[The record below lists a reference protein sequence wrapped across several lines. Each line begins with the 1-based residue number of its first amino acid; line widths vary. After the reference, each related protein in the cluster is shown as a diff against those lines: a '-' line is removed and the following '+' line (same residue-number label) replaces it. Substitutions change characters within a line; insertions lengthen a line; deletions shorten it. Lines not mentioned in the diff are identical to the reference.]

1 MTSSVTPEN
10 TNKFVFREISL
21 GDLDGIVQIERAVNP
36 FPWGEEALRDTIAS
50 SGHHLISLREGRAVG
65 FLLSNFVL
73 DEAQLLLIGVSPDW
87 QGVGVGG
94 QLLKELINRSQDQGH
109 KLIYLE
115 VRSGNERAIRLYRS
129 LGFIDIGVRR
139 DYYPGLVGREDA
151 IVMSCL
157 LYTSPS
163 PRDRTRSRMPSSA

>member
-1 MTSSVTPEN
+1 MTSLVTHGN
-10 TNKFVFREISL
+10 TNYFCFREISL
-21 GDLDGIVQIERAVNP
+21 GDLDEIVEIEQAVNP
-36 FPWGEEALRDTIAS
+36 FPWGEEALRDTIVS
-50 SGHHLISLREGRAVG
+50 CGHHLMSLKEGRAVG

-94 QLLKELINRSQDQGH
+94 QLLKVLINLSRDQGR

-115 VRSGNERAIRLYRS
+115 VRSGNDRAIRLYRS

-139 DYYPGLVGREDA
+139 DYYPGLVGEK
-151 IVMSCL
+151 
-157 LYTSPS
+157 
-163 PRDRTRSRMPSSA
+163 TRLS

>member
-50 SGHHLISLREGRAVG
+50 SGHHLMSLREGRAVG
-65 FLLSNFVL
+65 FLLSSFVL

-94 QLLKELINRSQDQGH
+94 QLLKELINRSQDQGQ
-109 KLIYLE
+109 KLVYLE

-151 IVMSCL
+151 IVMSL
-157 LYTSPS
+157 QL
-163 PRDRTRSRMPSSA
+163 DQ

>member
-10 TNKFVFREISL
+10 TSKFVFREISL

-50 SGHHLISLREGRAVG
+50 SGHHLMSLRKGRAVG
-65 FLLSNFVL
+65 FLLSSFVL

-94 QLLKELINRSQDQGH
+94 QLLKELINRSQDQGQ

-151 IVMSCL
+151 IVMSL
-157 LYTSPS
+157 QL
-163 PRDRTRSRMPSSA
+163 DQ

>member
-50 SGHHLISLREGRAVG
+50 SGHHFMSLREGRAVG
-65 FLLSNFVL
+65 FLLSSFVL

-94 QLLKELINRSQDQGH
+94 QLLKELINRSRDQGR

-151 IVMSCL
+151 IVMSL
-157 LYTSPS
+157 QL
-163 PRDRTRSRMPSSA
+163 DQ

>member
-1 MTSSVTPEN
+1 MTSSGTPEN

-50 SGHHLISLREGRAVG
+50 SGHHLMSLREGRAVG
-65 FLLSNFVL
+65 FLLSSFVL
-73 DEAQLLLIGVSPDW
+73 DEALLLLIGVSPYW

-94 QLLKELINRSQDQGH
+94 QLLEELINRSQDQGQ

-151 IVMSCL
+151 IVMSL
-157 LYTSPS
+157 QI
-163 PRDRTRSRMPSSA
+163 DQ

>member
-1 MTSSVTPEN
+1 MTSSVIPEN

-50 SGHHLISLREGRAVG
+50 SGHHLMSLREGRAVG
-65 FLLSNFVL
+65 FLLSSFVL

-94 QLLKELINRSQDQGH
+94 QLLKELINRSQDQGQ
-109 KLIYLE
+109 KLIYFE

-151 IVMSCL
+151 IVMSL
-157 LYTSPS
+157 QL
-163 PRDRTRSRMPSSA
+163 DQ

>member
-1 MTSSVTPEN
+1 MISSVTPEN

-50 SGHHLISLREGRAVG
+50 SGHHLMSLREGRAVG
-65 FLLSNFVL
+65 FLLSSFVL
-73 DEAQLLLIGVSPDW
+73 DETQLLLIGVSPDW

-94 QLLKELINRSQDQGH
+94 QLLKEFINRSQDQGQ

-151 IVMSCL
+151 IVMSL
-157 LYTSPS
+157 QI
-163 PRDRTRSRMPSSA
+163 DQ

>member
-50 SGHHLISLREGRAVG
+50 SGHHLMSLREGRAVG
-65 FLLSNFVL
+65 FLLSSFVL

-94 QLLKELINRSQDQGH
+94 QLLKELINRSRDQGQ

-151 IVMSCL
+151 IVMSL
-157 LYTSPS
+157 QI
-163 PRDRTRSRMPSSA
+163 DQ

>member
-36 FPWGEEALRDTIAS
+36 FPWGEEVLRDTIVS
-50 SGHHLISLREGRAVG
+50 SGHHLMSFREGRAVG

-73 DEAQLLLIGVSPDW
+73 DEAQLLLICVSPDW

-94 QLLKELINRSQDQGH
+94 QLLKEFINRSQDQGR
-109 KLIYLE
+109 KFIYLE

-151 IVMSCL
+151 IVMSL
-157 LYTSPS
+157 QI
-163 PRDRTRSRMPSSA
+163 DQ

>member
-65 FLLSNFVL
+65 FLLSSFVL

-94 QLLKELINRSQDQGH
+94 QLLKELINRSQDQGQ

-151 IVMSCL
+151 IVMSL
-157 LYTSPS
+157 QL
-163 PRDRTRSRMPSSA
+163 DQ

>member
-50 SGHHLISLREGRAVG
+50 SGHHLMSLREGRAVG
-65 FLLSNFVL
+65 FLLSSFVL

-94 QLLKELINRSQDQGH
+94 QLLKELINRSQDQGQ

-151 IVMSCL
+151 IVMSL
-157 LYTSPS
+157 QL
-163 PRDRTRSRMPSSA
+163 DR

>member
-10 TNKFVFREISL
+10 TNKLVFREISL

-50 SGHHLISLREGRAVG
+50 SGHHLMSLREGRAVG
-65 FLLSNFVL
+65 FLLSSFVL

-94 QLLKELINRSQDQGH
+94 QLLKELINRSRDQGQ

-151 IVMSCL
+151 IVMSL
-157 LYTSPS
+157 QI
-163 PRDRTRSRMPSSA
+163 DQ

>member
-36 FPWGEEALRDTIAS
+36 FPWGEEAFRDTIAS

-94 QLLKELINRSQDQGH
+94 QLLKELINRSQYQGQ

-151 IVMSCL
+151 IVMSL
-157 LYTSPS
+157 QL
-163 PRDRTRSRMPSSA
+163 DQ

>member
-1 MTSSVTPEN
+1 MTSSGTPEN

-50 SGHHLISLREGRAVG
+50 SGHHLMSLREGRAVG
-65 FLLSNFVL
+65 FLLSSFVL
-73 DEAQLLLIGVSPDW
+73 DEAQLLLIGVSPYW

-94 QLLKELINRSQDQGH
+94 QLLEELINRSQDQGQ

-151 IVMSCL
+151 IVMSL
-157 LYTSPS
+157 QI
-163 PRDRTRSRMPSSA
+163 DQ

>member
-1 MTSSVTPEN
+1 MTSQVTPEN
-10 TNKFVFREISL
+10 TNDFCFREISL
-21 GDLDGIVQIERAVNP
+21 KDLDGIVQIERAVNP

-50 SGHHLISLREGRAVG
+50 SGHHLISFREGRAVG

-94 QLLKELINRSQDQGH
+94 QLLKELISRSQDQGR

-151 IVMSCL
+151 IVMSL
-157 LYTSPS
+157 QI
-163 PRDRTRSRMPSSA
+163 DQ

>member
-50 SGHHLISLREGRAVG
+50 SGHHLMSLREGRAVG
-65 FLLSNFVL
+65 FLLSSFVL

-94 QLLKELINRSQDQGH
+94 QLLKELINRSQDQGQ
-109 KLIYLE
+109 KLMYVE

-151 IVMSCL
+151 IVMSL
-157 LYTSPS
+157 QI
-163 PRDRTRSRMPSSA
+163 DQ

>member
-21 GDLDGIVQIERAVNP
+21 GDLDGIVQIERTVNP

-50 SGHHLISLREGRAVG
+50 SGHHLMSLREGRAVG
-65 FLLSNFVL
+65 FLLSSFVL

-94 QLLKELINRSQDQGH
+94 QLIKELINRSQDQGQ

-151 IVMSCL
+151 IVMSL
-157 LYTSPS
+157 QL
-163 PRDRTRSRMPSSA
+163 DQ

>member
-1 MTSSVTPEN
+1 MTNLITHEN
-10 TNKFVFREISL
+10 TNKFCFREISL
-21 GDLDGIVQIERAVNP
+21 GDLDGIVQIEQAVNP
-36 FPWGEEALRDTIAS
+36 FPWGEEALRDTIIS
-50 SGHHLISLREGRAVG
+50 SGHHLMSLREGRAVG

-73 DEAQLLLIGVSPDW
+73 DEAHLLLIGVSPDW
-87 QGVGVGG
+87 QGVGVGA
-94 QLLKELINRSQDQGH
+94 QLLKELINRSREQGR

-151 IVMSCL
+151 IVMSL
-157 LYTSPS
+157 QI
-163 PRDRTRSRMPSSA
+163 D

>member
-1 MTSSVTPEN
+1 MTSLVTHEN
-10 TNKFVFREISL
+10 TNNFCFREISL
-21 GDLDGIVQIERAVNP
+21 GDLDGIVQIEQAVNP
-36 FPWGEEALRDTIAS
+36 FPWREEALRDTIVS
-50 SGHHLISLREGRAVG
+50 SGHHLMSLREGRAVG

-73 DEAQLLLIGVSPDW
+73 DEAQLLLIGVSPNW

-94 QLLKELINRSQDQGH
+94 QLLKELIKRSRDQGR

-151 IVMSCL
+151 IVMSL
-157 LYTSPS
+157 QI
-163 PRDRTRSRMPSSA
+163 DQ

>member
-36 FPWGEEALRDTIAS
+36 FPWGEEALRDMIAS
-50 SGHHLISLREGRAVG
+50 SGHHLMSLREGRVVG
-65 FLLSNFVL
+65 FLLSSFVL

-94 QLLKELINRSQDQGH
+94 QLLKELINRSQDQGQ
-109 KLIYLE
+109 KFIYLE

-151 IVMSCL
+151 IVMSL
-157 LYTSPS
+157 QL
-163 PRDRTRSRMPSSA
+163 DQ

>member
-50 SGHHLISLREGRAVG
+50 SGHHLMSLREGRAVG
-65 FLLSNFVL
+65 FLLSSFVL
-73 DEAQLLLIGVSPDW
+73 DEAQLLLIGVSLDW

-94 QLLKELINRSQDQGH
+94 QLLKELINRSQDQGQ

-151 IVMSCL
+151 IVMSL
-157 LYTSPS
+157 QL
-163 PRDRTRSRMPSSA
+163 DQ

>member
-1 MTSSVTPEN
+1 MNSLVKLEN
-10 TNKFVFREISL
+10 TNNFCFREISL
-21 GDLDGIVQIERAVNP
+21 GDLDGIVQIEQAVNP
-36 FPWGEEALRDTIAS
+36 FPWGEEALRDTIVS
-50 SGHHLISLREGRAVG
+50 SGHHLMSLREGRAVG

-94 QLLKELINRSQDQGH
+94 QLLKELINRSREQFR

-151 IVMSCL
+151 IVMSL
-157 LYTSPS
+157 QI
-163 PRDRTRSRMPSSA
+163 DQ

>member
-1 MTSSVTPEN
+1 MTSSVSPEN
-10 TNKFVFREISL
+10 TNKFRFKEISL

-36 FPWGEEALRDTIAS
+36 FPWGEEALSGTIAS
-50 SGHHLISLREGRAVG
+50 SGHHLMSLREGRAVG
-65 FLLSNFVL
+65 FLLSSFVL

-94 QLLKELINRSQDQGH
+94 QLLKELINRSQCQGR

-151 IVMSCL
+151 IVMSL
-157 LYTSPS
+157 QI
-163 PRDRTRSRMPSSA
+163 DQ

>member
-1 MTSSVTPEN
+1 MTSAVTPEN

-50 SGHHLISLREGRAVG
+50 SGHHLMSLREGRAVG
-65 FLLSNFVL
+65 FLLSSFVL

-94 QLLKELINRSQDQGH
+94 QLLKELINRSQDQGQ

-151 IVMSCL
+151 IVMSL
-157 LYTSPS
+157 QL
-163 PRDRTRSRMPSSA
+163 DQ

>member
-1 MTSSVTPEN
+1 MTSSVSPEN
-10 TNKFVFREISL
+10 TNKFCFREISL

-50 SGHHLISLREGRAVG
+50 TGHHLMSLREGRAVG
-65 FLLSNFVL
+65 FLLSSFVL

-94 QLLKELINRSQDQGH
+94 QLLKELINRSRDQGQ

-151 IVMSCL
+151 IVMSL
-157 LYTSPS
+157 QL
-163 PRDRTRSRMPSSA
+163 DQ

>member
-36 FPWGEEALRDTIAS
+36 FPWGKEALRDTIAS
-50 SGHHLISLREGRAVG
+50 SGHHLMSLREGRAVG
-65 FLLSNFVL
+65 FLLSSFVL

-94 QLLKELINRSQDQGH
+94 QLLKELINRSRDQGR

-151 IVMSCL
+151 IVMSL
-157 LYTSPS
+157 QL
-163 PRDRTRSRMPSSA
+163 DQ

>member
-50 SGHHLISLREGRAVG
+50 SGHHLMSLREGRAVG
-65 FLLSNFVL
+65 FLLSSFVL

-94 QLLKELINRSQDQGH
+94 QLLKELINRSRDQGQ

-151 IVMSCL
+151 IVMSL
-157 LYTSPS
+157 QL
-163 PRDRTRSRMPSSA
+163 DQ

>member
-21 GDLDGIVQIERAVNP
+21 RDLDGIVEIERAVNP

-50 SGHHLISLREGRAVG
+50 SGHHLMSLREGRAVG
-65 FLLSNFVL
+65 FLLSSFVL

-94 QLLKELINRSQDQGH
+94 LLLKELINRSQDQGH

-151 IVMSCL
+151 IVMSL
-157 LYTSPS
+157 QI
-163 PRDRTRSRMPSSA
+163 DQ

>member
-21 GDLDGIVQIERAVNP
+21 GDLDGIVHIERAVNP

-50 SGHHLISLREGRAVG
+50 SGHHLMSLREGRAVG
-65 FLLSNFVL
+65 FLLSSFVL

-94 QLLKELINRSQDQGH
+94 QLLKELINRSQDQGQ

-151 IVMSCL
+151 IVMSL
-157 LYTSPS
+157 QL
-163 PRDRTRSRMPSSA
+163 DQ

>member
-10 TNKFVFREISL
+10 INNFVFREISL

-50 SGHHLISLREGRAVG
+50 SGHHLMSLREGRVVG
-65 FLLSNFVL
+65 FLLSSFVL

-94 QLLKELINRSQDQGH
+94 QLLEELINRSQDQGQ

-151 IVMSCL
+151 IVMSL
-157 LYTSPS
+157 QL
-163 PRDRTRSRMPSSA
+163 DQ

>member
-50 SGHHLISLREGRAVG
+50 SGHHLMSLREGRAVG
-65 FLLSNFVL
+65 FLLSSFVL

-94 QLLKELINRSQDQGH
+94 QLLKELINRSQNQGQ

-115 VRSGNERAIRLYRS
+115 VRNGNERAIRLYRS

-151 IVMSCL
+151 IVMSL
-157 LYTSPS
+157 QI
-163 PRDRTRSRMPSSA
+163 DQ

>member
-1 MTSSVTPEN
+1 MTSSVTPVN

-21 GDLDGIVQIERAVNP
+21 RDLDGIVQIERAVNP
-36 FPWGEEALRDTIAS
+36 FPWGEEALRDTITS
-50 SGHHLISLREGRAVG
+50 SGHHLMSLREGRAVG
-65 FLLSNFVL
+65 FLLSSFVL

-94 QLLKELINRSQDQGH
+94 QLLKELINRSQDQGR

-151 IVMSCL
+151 IVMSL
-157 LYTSPS
+157 QINQ
-163 PRDRTRSRMPSSA
+163 

>member
-1 MTSSVTPEN
+1 M
-10 TNKFVFREISL
+10 
-21 GDLDGIVQIERAVNP
+21 
-36 FPWGEEALRDTIAS
+36 
-50 SGHHLISLREGRAVG
+50 SLREGRAVG
-65 FLLSNFVL
+65 FLLSSFVL

-94 QLLKELINRSQDQGH
+94 QLLKELISRSQDQGQ

-151 IVMSCL
+151 IVMSL
-157 LYTSPS
+157 QI
-163 PRDRTRSRMPSSA
+163 DQ

>member
-50 SGHHLISLREGRAVG
+50 SGHHLMSLREGRAVG
-65 FLLSNFVL
+65 FLLSSFVL
-73 DEAQLLLIGVSPDW
+73 DESQLLLVGVSPDW

-94 QLLKELINRSQDQGH
+94 QLLKELINRSRDQGQ

-151 IVMSCL
+151 IVMSL
-157 LYTSPS
+157 QI
-163 PRDRTRSRMPSSA
+163 DQ

>member
-21 GDLDGIVQIERAVNP
+21 GDLDGIVQIEGAVNP

-65 FLLSNFVL
+65 FLLSSFVL

-94 QLLKELINRSQDQGH
+94 QLLKELINRSQDQGQ

-151 IVMSCL
+151 IVMSL
-157 LYTSPS
+157 QI
-163 PRDRTRSRMPSSA
+163 DQ

>member
-50 SGHHLISLREGRAVG
+50 SGHHLMSLREGRAVG
-65 FLLSNFVL
+65 FLLSSFVL

-94 QLLKELINRSQDQGH
+94 QLLKELINRSQDQGQ

-151 IVMSCL
+151 IVMSL
-157 LYTSPS
+157 QI
-163 PRDRTRSRMPSSA
+163 DQ

>member
-21 GDLDGIVQIERAVNP
+21 GDVDGIVQIERAVNP

-50 SGHHLISLREGRAVG
+50 SGHHLMSLREGRAVG
-65 FLLSNFVL
+65 FLLSSFVL

-94 QLLKELINRSQDQGH
+94 QLLKELINRSQDQGQ

-151 IVMSCL
+151 IVMSL
-157 LYTSPS
+157 QI
-163 PRDRTRSRMPSSA
+163 DQ

>member
-1 MTSSVTPEN
+1 MTNSVTPEN

-50 SGHHLISLREGRAVG
+50 SGHHLMSLREGRAVG

-94 QLLKELINRSQDQGH
+94 QLLKELINRSQCQGR

-115 VRSGNERAIRLYRS
+115 VRSGNERAIHLYRS

-151 IVMSCL
+151 IVMSL
-157 LYTSPS
+157 QI
-163 PRDRTRSRMPSSA
+163 DQ

>member
-1 MTSSVTPEN
+1 MTSSVTPEK

-50 SGHHLISLREGRAVG
+50 SGHHLMSLKEGRAVG
-65 FLLSNFVL
+65 FLLSSFVL

-94 QLLKELINRSQDQGH
+94 QLLKELINRSQDQGQ

-151 IVMSCL
+151 IVMSL
-157 LYTSPS
+157 QL
-163 PRDRTRSRMPSSA
+163 DQ